1 MRNNRLL
8 TGTLCAVL
16 LAAMTACQAYIDTSA
31 GSSSSAETVTA
42 VVAEAAASMEA
53 AESAEGADAD
63 SSDGDAASGNSGTTE
78 SVAETSASENN
89 TSSQSAASDSSSA
102 GTGTTTSGSSSKLTG
117 ADVLTASSSDLFTER
132 DLEQTA
138 DLTGAT
144 KVTVSDGDT
153 VSIKTEGVYVLTGT
167 AANAQVVVEAGDED
181 KVQLVLDGV
190 SITNDSTP
198 CIYVK
203 NADKVFVTTTDS
215 ENTLTVSGTF
225 TADETTNTDAVI
237 FSKDDLVLNGKGTL
251 TISSTGNGITSK
263 DDLKITGGTIE
274 ISCTADAL
282 EANDSIRIADG
293 RVTIKTTKDGL
304 HAENDEDSTLGY
316 VYIGGGTL
324 TVDAGDDAI
333 HATTVLRVD
342 SGTMDLTAREAMEGT
357 YIQVNDGTITIA
369 ATDDAINAGQKSNI
383 STPTFEINGGTVTVT
398 MGQGDTDAID
408 SNGNLILNGGTLD
421 ITAQSPFD
429 YDGTAENNGT
439 TIIVNGTETDTITNQ
454 MMGGG
459 HGGMGGG
466 MRGGMDGGMQG
477 GTDSSGSTDGSGGM
491 GGGMKGGMQRGM
503 GGHGGFGGM
512 GPREMQGGMNGG
524 ANSSDTANTEGTDSQ
539 TNTSGTAAG
548 EQSGQIY

>member
-102 GTGTTTSGSSSKLTG
+102 GTGTTSSGSSSKLTG

-167 AANAQVVVEAGDED
+167 AANAQVVVEAGDKD

-203 NADKVFVTTTDS
+203 SADKVFVTTTDDS
-215 ENTLTVSGTF
+215 MLSVSGSFVMDGDTK
-225 TADETTNTDAVI
+225 TDGVI
-237 FSKDDLVLNGKGTL
+237 FSRSDIVLNGTAAL
-251 TISSTGNGITSK
+251 TIVSPENGVVSK
-263 DDLKITGGTIE
+263 DDLKITGGTYNI
-274 ISCTADAL
+274 TAGTKAL
-282 EANDSIRIADG
+282 EANDSICIADG
-293 RVTIKTTKDGL
+293 TLLLNAGTDGI
-304 HAENDEDSTLGY
+304 HAENEEDDALGY
-316 VYIGGGTL
+316 VYIGGGDITIE
-324 TVDAGDDAI
+324 AGDDAI
-333 HATTVLRVD
+333 HAVSWVQID
-342 SGTMDLTAREAMEGT
+342 S
-357 YIQVNDGTITIA
+357 GTITIRA
-369 ATDDAINAGQKSNI
+369 GEGIEGTSIQINDGTVHISASDDGINAANKSA
-383 STPTFEINGGTVTVT
+383 SVATVLEINGGNVVVI
-398 MGQGDTDAID
+398 MDSGDTDGLD
-408 SNGNLILNGGTLD
+408 SNGNLYINGGTIEITADSAVDYDGIGEFNGGTL
-421 ITAQSPFD
+421 
-429 YDGTAENNGT
+429 
-439 TIIVNGTETDTITNQ
+439 IVNGQQQTALPNQ
-454 MMGGG
+454 MMGGMG
-459 HGGMGGG
+459 WGGSRGGGMG
-466 MRGGMDGGMQG
+466 R
-477 GTDSSGSTDGSGGM
+477 
-491 GGGMKGGMQRGM
+491 
-503 GGHGGFGGM
+503 
-512 GPREMQGGMNGG
+512 
-524 ANSSDTANTEGTDSQ
+524 
-539 TNTSGTAAG
+539 
-548 EQSGQIY
+548 